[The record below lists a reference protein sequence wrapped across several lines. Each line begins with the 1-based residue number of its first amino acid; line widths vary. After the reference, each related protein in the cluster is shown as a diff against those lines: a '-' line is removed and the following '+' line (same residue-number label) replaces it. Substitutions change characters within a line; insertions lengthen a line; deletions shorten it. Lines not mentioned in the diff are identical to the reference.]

1 MKHQGPLTILL
12 LPLILTVFQVSPA
25 RAQED
30 LLHSFQTLSERV
42 VTAFQTAT
50 DGIRNVRLDLRR
62 RDTFPEADVRMVG
75 VLGFDLKP
83 KDGPAWYSV
92 RLLFGYRDGRW
103 GFLKAFHELPS
114 EQPSWTEGGP
124 WYGTVVERVFKTGP

>member
-1 MKHQGPLTILL
+1 MKPKGPPITLLFPLL
-12 LPLILTVFQVSPA
+12 LIIFQGSHTW
-25 RAQED
+25 AQED
-30 LLHSFQTLSERV
+30 LLQSFQTLAGQV
-42 VTAFQTAT
+42 ITAFQTAT
-50 DGIRNVRLDLRR
+50 DGVRNIRVDLRR

-75 VLGFDLKP
+75 VLAFDLKP
-83 KDGPAWYSV
+83 RSGPAWYSV

-124 WYGTVVERVFKTGP
+124 WYGTVVERVLKTGP

>member
-1 MKHQGPLTILL
+1 MKHKRPLPIFLF
-12 LPLILTVFQVSPA
+12 PFILTVLQAPPA

-30 LLHSFQTLSERV
+30 LLHSFQTLAERV
-42 VTAFQTAT
+42 VQGFQTAT

-92 RLLFGYRDGRW
+92 RLLFGYRDGQW

-114 EQPSWTEGGP
+114 AQPSWTEGGP
-124 WYGTVVERVFKTGP
+124 WYGTVVERVLKPGP